1 MPYQRRSFLKLAASL
16 SSGLALTAIAGELAG
31 CKSAAKATTGAKP
44 LGLQLYTLKDDLPK
58 NPKEVLKQVASY
70 GYTQLESFEGGQGIF
85 WGMSNKEFQKYIGG
99 LGMSIVSSHCDINKD
114 FERKAAE
121 SAEIGMKYL
130 LSPHIGPQKTL
141 DDYKRYAE
149 RFNQL
154 GQVCKK
160 AGLRFA
166 YHNHDYTFKPLN
178 GQLPQDVL
186 MQQTDKDLVDFEM
199 DIYWVITA
207 GQDAEQWFT
216 RYPNR
221 FRLCHIKD
229 RKKDVPATDIDAS
242 VAVGTGAIDF
252 AKILKTAGQQGMQ
265 YYIVEQERYDNTT
278 PLAAAKE
285 SALYIRQH
293 LL

>member
-1 MPYQRRSFLKLAASL
+1 MQYQRRSFLKLAASF
-16 SSGLALTAIAGELAG
+16 SSGLALTAIAGEFSS
-31 CKSAAKATTGAKP
+31 CKTAAKASSQSKP

-58 NPKEVLKQVASY
+58 NPKEVLRQVASY

-85 WGMSNKEFQKYIGG
+85 WGMSNTEFKRYIDG
-99 LGMSIVSSHCDINKD
+99 LGMSLISSHCDINKN

-130 LSPHIGPQKTL
+130 ISPHIGPQKTI
-141 DDYKRYAE
+141 DDYMRYADK
-149 RFNQL
+149 FNQL
-154 GQVCKK
+154 GEICKK

-166 YHNHDYTFKPLN
+166 YHNHDYSFKPFE
-178 GQLPQDVL
+178 GQIPQDIL

-199 DIYWVITA
+199 DIYWVVTA
-207 GQDAEQWFT
+207 GQDPEQWFT

-221 FRLCHIKD
+221 FTLCHIKD
-229 RKKDVPATDIDAS
+229 RKKNVPATEVDAS
-242 VAVGTGAIDF
+242 VTVGSGEINF
-252 AKILKTAGQQGMQ
+252 AKILKTAKQQGMQ

-278 PLAAAKE
+278 PLAAAKD